1 MFTVHPQKSEEKKIK
16 VSVARHSQFLVVGDV
31 EEVRG
36 VRLQLD
42 EGGRGQQRVPH
53 QHELVLLDTQVL
65 HQLNKSKKKKRKQR
79 DASNV
84 SLVSWR
90 LKIIIQELLQACKS
104 AAEID
109 AHPGRHVDEPFLGDE
124 LVHAAVRD
132 ALRAGV
138 LDLEQHR
145 VLDVEAAKAIKGRWR
160 HDNCTITTQLHQ
172 NVKMLE
178 SEHVSA
184 FRRKRNR

>member
-1 MFTVHPQKSEEKKIK
+1 M
-16 VSVARHSQFLVVGDV
+16 
-31 EEVRG
+31 
-36 VRLQLD
+36 RLQLA
-42 EGGRGQQRVPH
+42 EGGRGQQCVPH
-53 QHELVLLDTQVL
+53 QHEFVLLDTQQR
-65 HQLNKSKKKKRKQR
+65 HQFRFT
-79 DASNV
+79 
-84 SLVSWR
+84 R
-90 LKIIIQELLQACKS
+90 LKNIIQELLRTCNS